1 MADLLASPPLGQ
13 HLPTGRFGAPGPAG
27 VILNSLPLSACILVA
42 GRDKAALRAAIA
54 SHFGIEPE
62 DAPKYQATDTA
73 SFIGTGPSRWLVL
86 SVQDNLFARLEQA
99 AGAAGSVFEQ
109 SGGLVVLEAAGPE
122 LPRTLAKLIP
132 LDLDPAIFP
141 IGAAATTN
149 AAHIN
154 LTLWKTEEG
163 CFAFAVG
170 RSFFA
175 AFLRAFACA
184 AAEFG
189 LDWRG

>member
-1 MADLLASPPLGQ
+1 MADLLASLPLGKQ
-13 HLPTGRFGAPGPAG
+13 LPPGPFGAPGTAG
-27 VILNSLPLSACILVA
+27 VILHSTPLSACTLVA
-42 GRDKAALRAAIA
+42 GRDKAALRTAIA
-54 SHFGIEPE
+54 ARFGLEPD
-62 DAPKYQATDTA
+62 DAPKYCASETA
-73 SFIGTGPSRWLVL
+73 AFIGTGPGHWLVL
-86 SVQDNLFARLEQA
+86 SAHDDLFARLEQA

-109 SGGLVVLEAAGPE
+109 SGGLVVLEAAGPD
-122 LPRTLAKLIP
+122 LPRALAKLIP
-132 LDLDPAIFP
+132 LDLDPSAFP
-141 IGAAATTN
+141 VGTAATTN

-154 LTLWKTEEG
+154 VTLWKPNEG
-163 CFAFAVG
+163 RFAFAVG